1 MIKIYN
7 VNNRNFVSPYGT
19 AYKLNSFTKADIIY
33 NEIKPLVPNMTS
45 DNTPNGYII
54 TCSYNSYEDQLYGA
68 YFAFDGIPYD
78 NNTWKGWYPK
88 NIPNWIQ
95 VQFPKEVKLKSY
107 LLKAPIE
114 DSYICTSW
122 LLQGSTNGTSFDTI
136 DEQSNQNM
144 SINEEKTINIDVNNS
159 YLYLRL
165 TVLTSK
171 GSYVFV
177 PKIQFYGS

>member
-1 MIKIYN
+1 
-7 VNNRNFVSPYGT
+7 
-19 AYKLNSFTKADIIY
+19 
-33 NEIKPLVPNMTS
+33 MTS
-45 DNTPNGYII
+45 ANTPNGYII
-54 TCSYNSYEDQLYGA
+54 TCSYNSDESELYGA

-78 NNTWKGWYPK
+78 NNTFKGWYPRY
-88 NIPNWIQ
+88 IPNWIQ

-107 LLKAPIE
+107 LLKAPI
-114 DSYICTSW
+114 DNSYICTSW

-144 SINEEKTINIDVNNS
+144 SINEEKIINIDTNNK

-165 TVLTSK
+165 TVSTSK
-171 GSYVFV
+171 GNYVFV